1 MPPRQNSMHEKNQSA
16 DSTATSVCGDTAEG
30 LNRQCFCTTLD
41 RSSLKAQLGVNLMGI
56 NEADTDLFATHPH
69 LFSNTSVFISAEQY
83 QAFQA
88 TVAAVTRVAQL
99 PGYIE
104 GTQRSCEFAPTPT
117 AGVFM
122 GYDFH
127 LGADGPKVIEIN
139 TNAGGGYLNAILLG
153 AQSECCQGTSV
164 HSRQQIEQKIL
175 GMFLTE
181 WQLQRKN
188 QALSCV
194 VIVDANPRQQYLY
207 LEFVLAQQLFKRQ
220 GINAFIADPSE
231 LVLRDNQLWLQ
242 RENNYFAVDLIYNR
256 LTDFALSQPAN
267 SHLKTAFSL
276 NQVVVT
282 PNPYHYALLADKR
295 NLCRFS
301 DADYLASI
309 GAVQADI
316 DWLQRVI
323 PKTVEV
329 RAQQADELWEL
340 RANWFFKPATG
351 FGSKAAY
358 RGDKLTKR
366 VWSEI
371 LGADY
376 VAQELIKPSERGVL
390 VDGAET
396 ALKVDIRAY
405 VYAGEILMLAARLY
419 QGQTT
424 NFRTPGGGFAPVF
437 VV

>member
-1 MPPRQNSMHEKNQSA
+1 MSRSSNTMHEKTQSA
-16 DSTATSVCGDTAEG
+16 ASTVASDCGDTAEG
-30 LNRQCFCTTLD
+30 LNRHCFCTTLD
-41 RSSLKAQLGVNLMGI
+41 RQKLMAQLGTHVMGI
-56 NEADTDLFATHPH
+56 DGTDTDLIATHPH
-69 LFSNTSVFISAEQY
+69 LFSNTSVFISAEQF
-83 QAFQA
+83 QALQA

-99 PGYIE
+99 STYIE
-104 GTQRSCEFAPTPT
+104 DTLANCAYAPTPT

-127 LGADGPKVIEIN
+127 LGADGPRVIEIN
-139 TNAGGGYLNAILLG
+139 TNAGGGYLNAMLLG
-153 AQSECCQGTSV
+153 AQSECCQGTFV
-164 HSRQQIEQKIL
+164 QSRQQVEETIL
-175 GMFLTE
+175 AMFFSE

-188 QALSCV
+188 QPLGCV
-194 VIVDANPRQQYLY
+194 VILDANPRQQYLY
-207 LEFVLAQQLFKRQ
+207 LEFVLAQQLFNRQ

-231 LVLRDNQLWLQ
+231 LILRDNQLWLQ
-242 RENNYFAVDLIYNR
+242 RHNNEYAVDLIYNR
-256 LTDFALSQPAN
+256 LTDFALHEPAN
-267 SHLKTAFSL
+267 SHIKAAFL
-276 NQVVVT
+276 QDQVVLT

-301 DADYLASI
+301 DAEYLALI
-309 GAVQADI
+309 GAHAADI
-316 DWLQRVI
+316 DLLQTVI
-323 PKTVEV
+323 PKTLTV
-329 RAQQADELWEL
+329 RAQQAEALWAQRGNL
-340 RANWFFKPATG
+340 FFKPATG
-351 FGSKAAY
+351 FGSRAAY

-371 LGADY
+371 IEGDY

-390 VDGAET
+390 VDGVET

-405 VYAGEILMLAARLY
+405 AYAGKILMLAARLY